1 MWCPGS
7 VDSSPEVGEGG
18 VLDGLDGK
26 VVRDGGKGSGGRREL
41 LDLHT
46 DLLGQNHRGLLTLG
60 GTQHGGALLQLL
72 ALLLGV
78 GQLEALLLLT
88 LQH

>member
-1 MWCPGS
+1 MWCPES
-7 VDSSPEVGEGG
+7 VESSPEVGEGG

-26 VVRDGGKGSGGRREL
+26 VVRDGGKRSRGRREL

-60 GTQHGGALLQLL
+60 GTQYGGALLQLL

-88 LQH
+88 L